1 MDFHLFGEVISAN
14 TALKATVMSGKS
26 GARHCSPWLGR
37 SSVRAL
43 NIQRPLALRCAT
55 SPRLPARLL
64 PSGKQPGTSI
74 VSPGLNAGY
83 QLFERRPTKSGCPA
97 HADSWAP
104 VDLPFVNHAA
114 GSSIRSRAS
123 IEMSNERREQWNQR
137 LDRLHS
143 LRERFIRSDQ
153 FERAQRVGRVVHY
166 AYDRWAAEVFAKP
179 R

>member
-74 VSPGLNAGY
+74 VSPGLKAPAY
-83 QLFERRPTKSGCPA
+83 EIRLPCLRRSM
-97 HADSWAP
+97 AP

-114 GSSIRSRAS
+114 GSSIGSRAS
-123 IEMSNERREQWNQR
+123 IEMSTERREQWNQR